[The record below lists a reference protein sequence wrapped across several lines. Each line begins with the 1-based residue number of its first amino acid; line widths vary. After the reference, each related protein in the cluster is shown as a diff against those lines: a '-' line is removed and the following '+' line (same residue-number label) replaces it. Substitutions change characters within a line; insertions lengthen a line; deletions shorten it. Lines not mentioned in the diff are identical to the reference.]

1 MLKRFPVKYI
11 RDYLKKRYQKTDNCY
26 ICGIKDNL
34 EFHHLYSVSELFNSW
49 CVTNNV
55 KEINT
60 VEEINTYREQFEK
73 DYFWELSN
81 DNALTLCKQHHE
93 RLHNI
98 FGQRYDNS
106 VVKKVKNWVEIQKEK
121 N

>member
-26 ICGIKDNL
+26 ICGSKDKL

-49 CVTNNV
+49 CVKNNI

-60 VEEINTYREQFEK
+60 VEEITVYREQFEE

-81 DNALTLCKQHHE
+81 DNALTLCKKSS
-93 RLHNI
+93 RKI
-98 FGQRYDNS
+98 T
-106 VVKKVKNWVEIQKEK
+106 
-121 N
+121 